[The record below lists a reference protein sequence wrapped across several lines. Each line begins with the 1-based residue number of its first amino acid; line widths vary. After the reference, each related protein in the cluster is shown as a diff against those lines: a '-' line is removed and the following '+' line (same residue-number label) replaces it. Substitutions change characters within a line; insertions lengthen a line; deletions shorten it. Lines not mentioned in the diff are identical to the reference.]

1 VCEFNPRGA
10 NIATDFAM
18 CWIAQKSVMS
28 SPINATHDEE
38 VTMKIAPVATQRF
51 AMSVPRTLAT
61 AITIAL
67 ISASAIHA
75 NYAAA
80 TDIKWAANDTFT
92 HATAIAPGKTEEVC
106 GLVDPRQP
114 VEWTFKSDAPL
125 EFNIHRHADKEVI
138 YATKSHLTREL
149 NGTHKPTFAFD
160 WCWMF
165 TNESNAPATISL
177 QLKRQ

>member
-1 VCEFNPRGA
+1 
-10 NIATDFAM
+10 
-18 CWIAQKSVMS
+18 MS
-28 SPINATHDEE
+28 AVLPEEINMKISPITTHS
-38 VTMKIAPVATQRF
+38 AAQR
-51 AMSVPRTLAT
+51 VPQASAT

-67 ISASAIHA
+67 ISVAAIHA

-80 TDIKWAANDTFT
+80 IDIKWATNDTFT
-92 HATAIAPGKTEEVC
+92 HATSIAPGKTEEVC
-106 GLVDPRQP
+106 GVVDPRQP
-114 VEWTFKSDAPL
+114 VAWAFKSDAPL

-149 NGTHKPTFAFD
+149 SGTHQPTFAFE

-165 TNESNAPATISL
+165 TNESNAPTTISL